1 MPAKDLGSWT
11 NLLLYY
17 AQNDSTF
24 HRFPFNNAAVK
35 TEGAFGPQK
44 RYLPILTNARSI
56 THTGFFHDEAL
67 VAVVIAVH
75 ALDGACIPE
84 EAVQSVGT
92 GAGWERADRVKALIS
107 RQNIRPCTQVN
118 DRASEAD
125 DFPDSGVQVKDM
137 AISVFELID
146 GHKGHTGTCLAFM
159 DQQKAYTLAQ
169 WNGLVANTMLVT
181 HLFYRQVVEA
191 VREESGDD
199 ADIRQ
204 WGAHRGGRAS
214 SLLCPMFILGRPAIS
229 NFSLDKDVDPS
240 SRLLETEEDRLWV
253 LETAIEL
260 LDGNLLK
267 SPEAWLDNDTPLE
280 YRYQLAFMTRLKVAR
295 VDEVFCELIRSS
307 SAGALARPRDLQW
320 NLGRWADSSLR
331 KHYVKAPC
339 YAQQHSALVYLV
351 NITMDADLVL
361 ESSELTTGMDV
372 THIKV
377 IYSDSRV
384 HNKTL
389 NLKYIQK

>member
-1 MPAKDLGSWT
+1 MT
-11 NLLLYY
+11 
-17 AQNDSTF
+17 
-24 HRFPFNNAAVK
+24 
-35 TEGAFGPQK
+35 
-44 RYLPILTNARSI
+44 
-56 THTGFFHDEAL
+56 
-67 VAVVIAVH
+67 
-75 ALDGACIPE
+75 
-84 EAVQSVGT
+84 
-92 GAGWERADRVKALIS
+92 
-107 RQNIRPCTQVN
+107 N

-146 GHKGHTGTCLAFM
+146 GHKGHTGTCLALM

-191 VREESGDD
+191 VREESGND

-229 NFSLDKDVDPS
+229 NFSLDKDVDLS

-267 SPEAWLDNDTPLE
+267 SPEAWLDKHACGVPLSACLHDSAQSGQA
-280 YRYQLAFMTRLKVAR
+280 YLKVLPDVREAR
-295 VDEVFCELIRSS
+295 V
-307 SAGALARPRDLQW
+307 AGRRRGL
-320 NLGRWADSSLR
+320 LR
-331 KHYVKAPC
+331 
-339 YAQQHSALVYLV
+339 
-351 NITMDADLVL
+351 T
-361 ESSELTTGMDV
+361 
-372 THIKV
+372 
-377 IYSDSRV
+377 
-384 HNKTL
+384 
-389 NLKYIQK
+389 